1 MLSRIMLRMLRL
13 LLVPPEEEEWDETK
27 AWKKECMA
35 SAWAVSPT
43 EMICA
48 VLNMLATMPPEE
60 HRQEVE
66 LMELVSSSLPQRYIC
81 IVPSSTG

>member
-1 MLSRIMLRMLRL
+1 MLRTLRL

-27 AWKKECMA
+27 AWKKEVMA

-43 EMICA
+43 ETICA
-48 VLNMLATMPPEE
+48 VLNMLAAMPPEE

-66 LMELVSSSLPQRYIC
+66 LVKLLVQLTHFC
-81 IVPSSTG
+81 CT